1 MYETLVALA
10 TLESAFRCAQ
20 GAPVAGGAEVHHE
33 LTEAHARMASL
44 SSYLPSA
51 MTTSGFGT
59 GFTQSLLLILAC
71 ELGDRTFFVAA
82 ILAMK
87 NSRFTVWTGAIAA
100 LGAMT
105 VLSALLGKAFPM
117 LLDKKITSALAA
129 FLFAFF
135 GLQLLRDWWRMRADG
150 TDEENDELVEV
161 ENELADKKSSPV
173 RPSYGVLALLS
184 PIFVKSFT
192 MTALAEW
199 GDRSQIATI
208 ALAASKDVYGVIIGG
223 IIGHAICTSLAVI
236 GGRLLATRI
245 SERMVALI
253 GGVLFISFAL
263 ITASGKLD

>member
-1 MYETLVALA
+1 MSISAVGITILSTLINII
-10 TLESAFRCAQ
+10 F
-20 GAPVAGGAEVHHE
+20 GAPVIGDAAHHE
-33 LTEAHARMASL
+33 ITEANERMNSL
-44 SSYLPSA
+44 SNYLPSA
-51 MTTSGFGT
+51 MTNSGFGT

-87 NSRFTVWTGAIAA
+87 NSRFTVWAGAISA

-129 FLFAFF
+129 FLFLFF
-135 GLQLLRDWWRMRADG
+135 GIQLLRDWWRMRNDS

-161 ENELADKKSSPV
+161 ENEIADKKSSPV
-173 RPSYGVLALLS
+173 RTGYGVLALLS
-184 PIFVKSFT
+184 PIFVKSFS

-245 SERMVALI
+245 SERMVTLI
-253 GGVLFISFAL
+253 GGVLFISFAI